1 MKMIADSGSTKT
13 AWRLVDAEG
22 NIQSVQTEG
31 INPFYQESAEIVST
45 LKESLLPYIK
55 GRVSEVFFYGAG
67 CANEE
72 KCTLVKN
79 ALREVFPGS
88 TIEVAS
94 DFVGA
99 AHAVCGHESGI
110 ACILG
115 TGSNSCYY
123 DGEEVK
129 RNVSPLG
136 LILGDEGS
144 GGVIGRKVIADY
156 LKEIMPG
163 YLREKFFEIYPIS
176 APEIMDRVYRKPY
189 PNRFLAQF
197 TRFLSE
203 NITEPYCS
211 HLVEESFREF
221 VSRNL
226 VHYPHYRTLPVN
238 FAGSV
243 AWYFSEQLEKVLKE
257 EGLNMGRIVRDP
269 IEALVDYH
277 S

>member
-1 MKMIADSGSTKT
+1 MIADSGSTKT
-13 AWRLVDAEG
+13 AWRLMDAEG
-22 NIQSVQTEG
+22 GIQSVETEG
-31 INPFYQESAEIVST
+31 VNPFYQGSAEMVAT

-55 GRVSEVFFYGAG
+55 GRVNEVFFYGAG
-67 CANEE
+67 CANAE
-72 KCTLVKN
+72 KCAVVEN
-79 ALREVFPGS
+79 ALREVFPGA

-94 DFVGA
+94 DLVGA

-129 RNVSPLG
+129 LNVSPLG

-144 GGVIGRKVIADY
+144 GGVIGRKVVADY

-163 YLREKFFEIYPIS
+163 YLREKFNETYHMT
-176 APEIMDRVYRKPY
+176 APEMMDRVYRKPY

-221 VSRNL
+221 VLRNL
-226 VHYPHYRTLPVN
+226 VHYPNYKNLPVN

-257 EGLNMGRIVRDP
+257 EGLNPGRIVRDP

>member
-13 AWRLVDAEG
+13 AWRLIDAEG
-22 NIQSVQTEG
+22 GVQSVETEG
-31 INPFYQESAEIVST
+31 LNPFYQESAEMVAT

-55 GRVSEVFFYGAG
+55 GRVNEVFFYGAG

-72 KCTLVKN
+72 KCAIVSN

-94 DFVGA
+94 DLVGA

-129 RNVSPLG
+129 LNVSPLG

-144 GGVIGRKVIADY
+144 GGVIGRKVVADY
-156 LKEIMPG
+156 LKEMMPG
-163 YLREKFFEIYPIS
+163 YLREKFETMYHLS

-197 TRFLSE
+197 TRFLNE

-221 VSRNL
+221 VQRNL
-226 VHYPHYRTLPVN
+226 VHYPNYKNLPVN

-257 EGLNMGRIVRDP
+257 EGLNPGRIVRDP

>member
-1 MKMIADSGSTKT
+1 MIADSGSTKT

-22 NIQSVQTEG
+22 GVQSVETEG
-31 INPFYQESAEIVST
+31 LNPFYQESAEMVST
-45 LKESLLPYIK
+45 LKDSLLPYIK
-55 GRVSEVFFYGAG
+55 GRVNEVFFYGAG

-72 KCTLVKN
+72 KCTIVSN

-88 TIEVAS
+88 TVEVAS
-94 DFVGA
+94 DLVGA

-129 RNVSPLG
+129 LNVSPLG

-144 GGVIGRKVIADY
+144 GGVIGRKVVADY

-163 YLREKFFEIYPIS
+163 YLRERFYETYRLAAS
-176 APEIMDRVYRKPY
+176 EIMERVYRKPY

-221 VSRNL
+221 VLRNL
-226 VHYPHYRTLPVN
+226 VHYPDYKNLPVN

-257 EGLNMGRIVRDP
+257 EGLQPGRIVRDP